1 MDSNTTYS
9 VLKDIWNSMESKE
22 PWIVYEPNMDLNVDF
37 IRQKIIE
44 EKGLWVHTREMHVWV
59 KNLELLRDGG
69 P

>member
-9 VLKDIWNSMESKE
+9 VLKDIWNSMEGKE
-22 PWIVYEPNMDLNVDF
+22 PWIVYDPNMDLNVDF

-44 EKGLWVHTREMHVWV
+44 EKGLWVHTREMHAWA
-59 KNLELLRDGG
+59 KNLVLLHDGG

>member
-44 EKGLWVHTREMHVWV
+44 EKGLWVHTREMHA
-59 KNLELLRDGG
+59 
-69 P
+69 